1 MEKKDKDIL
10 KKGLMETK
18 PDFTS
23 SLMNQINAEDI
34 AMKNVLS
41 EHASLNPS
49 ADFTANLMSKLEG
62 KVPAKVYTPVIS
74 KRAWAA
80 IAAVFVGIIV
90 LSVSVSQQSP
100 TETVIDLNIDDMSKK
115 LTSFFSN
122 MSMIMYLGFGVL
134 TFAIGL
140 LVEQRLKHSNQAEA

>member
-18 PDFTS
+18 SDFTS

-41 EHASLNPS
+41 EHGSLSPS
-49 ADFTANLMSKLEG
+49 ADFTSNLMSQLEG

-80 IAAVFVGIIV
+80 IAAVFIGVVILT
-90 LSVSVSQQSP
+90 LSVAQQNP
-100 TETVIDLNIDDMSKK
+100 GEAGVDLNIDNLSKGM
-115 LTSFFSN
+115 TSPFKNLST
-122 MSMIMYLGFGVL
+122 ILYVGFGVL
-134 TFAIGL
+134 ALAIGL
-140 LVEQRLKHSNQAEA
+140 VVEQRLSSKTE